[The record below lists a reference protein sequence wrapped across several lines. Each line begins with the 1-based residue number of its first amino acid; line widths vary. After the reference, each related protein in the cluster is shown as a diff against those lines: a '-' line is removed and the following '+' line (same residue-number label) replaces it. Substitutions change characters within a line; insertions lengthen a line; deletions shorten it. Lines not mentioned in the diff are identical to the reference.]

1 MNFLFIKKSSSPS
14 PTWVL
19 GVANPPF
26 RWAGWA
32 VTSQVGFGVVTWWEG
47 DTDTKAS
54 PTAASSRQPATS
66 TATRVAPCPLEDV
79 WRPMA
84 YHSLGQWRF
93 VWALQQKHH
102 RNRVSKQI
110 VSHLESSAPNTRK
123 KKTCVFCLKRCIFTR
138 GCEKSDTSQGS
149 QRHSGGKI
157 GPQHHSQ
164 PQKVWKVQRQQLP
177 PPFTSKQPGGNP
189 NVTKFR
195 VVTTIPGCFTKKTPI
210 LEDFFSPW
218 NFFPTLQ
225 TASNCGWNRNSTR
238 LSKFTGIFTV
248 RTVTGQFLGF
258 SCAMPSGAMHPF
270 IPSKKKDIHLRS
282 RQSRNVENI
291 PGRVRHLCPSPV
303 KKTKTL
309 QQENASCSKSRSL
322 LVVASHVAQNV
333 QRNCQTMPCV

>member
-1 MNFLFIKKSSSPS
+1 MTIFFKSIKQYINTPQLKRKRMNFLFIKKSSSPS

-102 RNRVSKQI
+102 QNRVSKQI

-123 KKTCVFCLKRCIFTR
+123 KKHVFFVLKDAFLHVDVKNLTHL
-138 GCEKSDTSQGS
+138 KDLKALW
-149 QRHSGGKI
+149 KI

-164 PQKVWKVQRQQLP
+164 PQKVWKVQRPQLP
-177 PPFTSKQPGGNP
+177 PPSATNNPAETPTSP
-189 NVTKFR
+189 NF
-195 VVTTIPGCFTKKTPI
+195 G
-210 LEDFFSPW
+210 L
-218 NFFPTLQ
+218 
-225 TASNCGWNRNSTR
+225 
-238 LSKFTGIFTV
+238 
-248 RTVTGQFLGF
+248 
-258 SCAMPSGAMHPF
+258 
-270 IPSKKKDIHLRS
+270 
-282 RQSRNVENI
+282 
-291 PGRVRHLCPSPV
+291 
-303 KKTKTL
+303 
-309 QQENASCSKSRSL
+309 
-322 LVVASHVAQNV
+322 
-333 QRNCQTMPCV
+333 

>member
-1 MNFLFIKKSSSPS
+1 MKSSSPS

-84 YHSLGQWRF
+84 YHSLGQWRL

-102 RNRVSKQI
+102 QNRVSKQI
-110 VSHLESSAPNTRK
+110 VSHLESSAPNTRRK
-123 KKTCVFCLKRCIFTR
+123 KCVCCRKRCIFTR

-149 QRHSGGKI
+149 QGTVKNWSPTPLPATKGVEGTEAAASTTFSHKTTRRKPQRHQISGYNN
-157 GPQHHSQ
+157 HSRLLQ
-164 PQKVWKVQRQQLP
+164 
-177 PPFTSKQPGGNP
+177 
-189 NVTKFR
+189 
-195 VVTTIPGCFTKKTPI
+195 KKTPTWRI
-210 LEDFFSPW
+210 FFSLMDFFPYPPNSFQLW
-218 NFFPTLQ
+218 VA
-225 TASNCGWNRNSTR
+225 ASTH

-270 IPSKKKDIHLRS
+270 IPSKKKDSSSQTQACQKRWKHS
-282 RQSRNVENI
+282 RKSSALVSITCDSQDN
-291 PGRVRHLCPSPV
+291 
-303 KKTKTL
+303 KM
-309 QQENASCSKSRSL
+309 QQENTVDASRG
-322 LVVASHVAQNV
+322 ASW
-333 QRNCQTMPCV
+333 